1 MKLTLPFPNMA
12 KLNAHAKG
20 NAHWGKSKATSA
32 ARSQAL
38 YICVDLM
45 NRKQVHPIA
54 GQVLISYAIYVP
66 NDRPRDTCNI
76 LQALKPTIDGIVDSG
91 LVEGDSWQQ
100 MKLYNVSVE
109 IDKKNP
115 RVEITIN
122 STSGMGDLL
131 SKG

>member
-1 MKLTLPFPNMA
+1 MT

-20 NAHWGKSKATSA
+20 NSHWGKSKATSA
-32 ARSQAL
+32 ARLEAL
-38 YICVDLM
+38 YICVDFI

-54 GQVLISYAIYVP
+54 GQVLISYAIFVP
-66 NDRPRDTCNI
+66 NNLPRDTCNI
-76 LQALKPTIDGIVDSG
+76 LQALKPTIDSIVESG

-109 IDKKNP
+109 IDNKNP

-122 STSGMGDLL
+122 ATTGMGDLL

>member
-1 MKLTLPFPNMA
+1 MKIEFQFPNMS

-20 NAHWGKSKATSA
+20 NSHWGNSKATSA

-38 YICVDLM
+38 YICVDLI

-54 GQVLISYAIYVP
+54 GQVLISYAIFVP
-66 NDRPRDTCNI
+66 DDRPRDTCNI

-100 MKLYNVSVE
+100 MKLYNVTVE

-115 RVEITIN
+115 RGEITIN
-122 STSGMGDLL
+122 STRGMGDLL

>member
-1 MKLTLPFPNMA
+1 MT

-20 NAHWGKSKATSA
+20 NAHWSKSKATSA

-38 YICVDLM
+38 CICVDLI

-54 GQVLISYAIYVP
+54 GQVLISYAIFVP
-66 NDRPRDTCNI
+66 NDIPRDTCNI
-76 LQALKPTIDGIVDSG
+76 LQALKPTIDGIVESG

-109 IDKKNP
+109 IDKKNS

-131 SKG
+131 LKG